1 MASTKLT
8 MSVTVTDGTKETV
21 HKDVTVI
28 MADMARWD
36 ITRPREQWAKS
47 EDAPVLYSMVLAYFA
62 LVRTGK
68 IPADTKVHAFLDTVV
83 SVDMNEDEEAA
94 EFPAK

>member
-1 MASTKLT
+1 MASPKLS
-8 MSVTVTDGTKETV
+8 MNVTVTNGTKETV
-21 HKDVTVI
+21 HEDVTVI

-47 EDAPVLYSMVLAYFA
+47 EDAPVLYSMVLAYFS
-62 LVRTGK
+62 LIRTGK
-68 IPADTKVHAFLDTVV
+68 IPADTNVHKFLETVV
-83 SVDMNEDEEAA
+83 SVTMNEDEEAA